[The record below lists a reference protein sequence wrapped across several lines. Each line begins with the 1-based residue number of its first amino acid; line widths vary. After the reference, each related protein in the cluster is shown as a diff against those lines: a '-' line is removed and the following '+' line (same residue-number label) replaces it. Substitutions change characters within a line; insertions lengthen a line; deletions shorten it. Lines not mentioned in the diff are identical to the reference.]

1 MFFVN
6 QDAMSL
12 SVPVLQMSILSLGV
26 IANILLILAHW
37 KDPLRVFKNTTS
49 LFVRNIAVIDIAV
62 AILWIIRIALT
73 LLGKKHETISLI
85 WLAFTTMS
93 PFAFLCFAIE
103 RFLSVAF
110 PLWYRVRGTIQ
121 ICRKVLC
128 GKWIAHTAIFVLTYF
143 ILNKKDRRKFML
155 WYVIVLFLAVNIFY
169 LATYVALRRQRN
181 ALRNRQ
187 DISEGSLTAM
197 QKARQKQEKRF
208 LVTIAIVCFILTIV
222 YVPLL
227 GMATIT
233 VLLRDVLNV
242 KRTEEVFSV
251 LFVLLSVNFLINPI
265 IYLLRLPKYRKTF
278 KELYCNFI

>member
-12 SVPVLQMSILSLGV
+12 STSVLQMSILSLGV

-169 LATYVALRRQRN
+169 FATYVALRRQRN

-197 QKARQKQEKRF
+197 KARQKQEKRF

>member
-12 SVPVLQMSILSLGV
+12 SVSVLQMSILSLGV

-197 QKARQKQEKRF
+197 KARQKQEKRF
-208 LVTIAIVCFILTIV
+208 LMTIAIVCFILTIV

-227 GMATIT
+227 GMATII

-251 LFVLLSVNFLINPI
+251 LLVLLSVNFLINPI

>member
-197 QKARQKQEKRF
+197 KARQKQEKRF

>member
-12 SVPVLQMSILSLGV
+12 SVSVLQMSILSLGV

-37 KDPLRVFKNTTS
+37 KDPLRVFRNTTS

-128 GKWIAHTAIFVLTYF
+128 GKWIAHTAISVFTYF

-197 QKARQKQEKRF
+197 KARQKQEKRF
-208 LVTIAIVCFILTIV
+208 LMTIAIVCFILTIV